1 METKEYLFK
10 FVGGGW
16 NSVYAS
22 SKSQAIKS
30 ALSTWK
36 DLQSEVDVN
45 SFRISTK
52 ADKDQLLSNFW

>member
-22 SKSQAIKS
+22 SESQAIKS
-30 ALSTWK
+30 ALSTWANL
-36 DLQSEVDVN
+36 DAVDVN